1 MTHSQTSGQTNT
13 DKEIKMAMERKVG
26 KSTVKIT
33 GTAKSTGGNVRNQ
46 PMKEMTP
53 VKKAAKESLIQ
64 DITNRFR
71 VTAREARDIVTAVGT
86 AAQAATS
93 SNNPQSKGPANKNVV
108 KQIKETAMAAATGKK
123 GTTSDSVPVSG
134 KMTSQYTGRYK
145 RGTQR

>member
-1 MTHSQTSGQTNT
+1 
-13 DKEIKMAMERKVG
+13 MAMERKVM
-26 KSTVKIT
+26 KSVKIT

-53 VKKAAKESLIQ
+53 VKKSAAKDNLIQ

>member
-1 MTHSQTSGQTNT
+1 
-13 DKEIKMAMERKVG
+13 MAMERKVG

-53 VKKAAKESLIQ
+53 VKKSAAKDNLIQ

-86 AAQAATS
+86 VVGAATS
-93 SNNPQSKGPANKNVV
+93 KDITYNKGSRAKAVSAAAKNLGTQV
-108 KQIKETAMAAATGKK
+108 KETGVAATTGKK
-123 GTTSDSVPVSG
+123 GTTSA
-134 KMTSQYTGRYK
+134 TSRYTTAGEHPTRVGGSTK
-145 RGTQR
+145 RR